1 MGSRSS
7 TGGTILHSGL
17 VCLHVGNELRERIC
31 WKSLRSNDRARCLN
45 DEAER
50 REIGK
55 RVVGR
60 LLVERL
66 TPGMSAAVADDE
78 LIAIR
83 RRFRDPQRTKRATCA
98 GGVLDHDLLA
108 QFLAQA
114 LRNDTPGNIARATG
128 GERHHKRERATG
140 KTLGGGW

>member
-7 TGGTILHSGL
+7 TGGAILHRVFISL
-17 VCLHVGNELRERIC
+17 QVGNEFGERIC
-31 WKSLRSNDRARCLN
+31 WKILRGNDRTRCLD
-45 DEAER
+45 DEPER
-50 REIGK
+50 REIGN

-83 RRFRDPQRTKRATCA
+83 WRFGDPEGAERA
-98 GGVLDHDLLA
+98 GGA
-108 QFLAQA
+108 
-114 LRNDTPGNIARATG
+114 
-128 GERHHKRERATG
+128 GEV
-140 KTLGGGW
+140 

>member
-7 TGGTILHSGL
+7 TGRAKLYRVL
-17 VCLHVGNELRERIC
+17 VGLHVGNEFGERIC
-31 WKSLRSNDRARCLN
+31 WKILRGNDRTRCLD
-45 DEAER
+45 DEPER

-66 TPGMSAAVADDE
+66 TPGMSAAVADDK

-83 RRFRDPQRTKRATCA
+83 WGFRDS
-98 GGVLDHDLLA
+98 
-108 QFLAQA
+108 
-114 LRNDTPGNIARATG
+114 
-128 GERHHKRERATG
+128 
-140 KTLGGGW
+140 

>member
-1 MGSRSS
+1 
-7 TGGTILHSGL
+7 
-17 VCLHVGNELRERIC
+17 ERIC
-31 WKSLRSNDRARCLN
+31 WKILRGNDRTRCLD
-45 DEAER
+45 DEPER
-50 REIGK
+50 REIGN

-83 RRFRDPQRTKRATCA
+83 WRFGDPWGAESAACA
-98 GGVLDHDLLA
+98 GGVLDHNLLA

-114 LRNDTPGNIARATG
+114 LRNNACGNIARATG
-128 GERHHKRERATG
+128 GERHHQCERATG
-140 KTLGGGW
+140 KTLRGGCLSDCQKCATEH